1 MRSTTATR
9 TSTGSAEIRPPTAEA
24 KPRIGV
30 LGIMQGLYDEM
41 LPGITE
47 RQGAYARELG
57 ASLDDIAD
65 VAVSTPVKDREEAQR
80 TIAGFEREGLDG
92 LLVVMLTY
100 GPAMHVARALAET
113 RLPICLAN
121 VQPVPQVTADWDM
134 SDLTYNQGIHGAQ
147 DTANAM
153 VRAGRPFHVITEN
166 WRGGAFAG
174 AVGRWA
180 RAAAAVTRWRALRVA
195 VFGYAMNGM
204 GDIRVDVH
212 ALLRALGPQVDALA
226 PGELH
231 RSAAAVTADQVARL
245 IQEEDARFEIDPR
258 LSPEEREDH
267 ARMQL
272 GLEDIL
278 RAGDYGAYSTH
289 FGAIAEDGRFARLPL
304 AAASSLM
311 AMGYGYGAE
320 GDALTA
326 ALMSAAQTLLG
337 DTQFTEMYAMDFPSD
352 SILMSH
358 MGEGNWRLARDDR
371 PVRLIKRPLGIGGLG
386 DPPTF
391 LFQYRPGPA
400 TLATLV
406 SLGGERFR
414 LLVAEG
420 EVLDTD
426 ELPNLEMPYGH
437 FRPDSGLRPC
447 LNAWLRLGG
456 PHHQVLNLGH
466 EADAWRTFSDLAGL
480 EFVEV

>member
-1 MRSTTATR
+1 MASTETQAMQDGRFVQTR
-9 TSTGSAEIRPPTAEA
+9 
-24 KPRIGV
+24 PRIGL
-30 LGIMQGLYDEM
+30 LGIMQSLYDDM

-47 RQGAYARELG
+47 RQAAYAADLG
-57 ASLDDIAD
+57 AALGD
-65 VAVSTPVKDREEAQR
+65 VAEFEIAPPVKERDDAERVMRDFEARE
-80 TIAGFEREGLDG
+80 LDG

-100 GPAMHVARALAET
+100 GPAMRVARLLAET

-121 VQPVPQVTADWDM
+121 VQPTPAVTAEWDM
-134 SDLTYNQGIHGAQ
+134 ADLTYNQGIHGAQ

-153 VRAGRPFHVITEN
+153 VRAGRSFHVITDD
-166 WRGGAFAG
+166 WRADSFREAI
-174 AVGRWA
+174 ARWA
-180 RAAAAVTRWRALRVA
+180 RAAAAVTRWRSLKVA

-204 GDIRVDVH
+204 GDIRVDEH
-212 ALLRALGPQVDALA
+212 ALRRTLGPQVDALA
-226 PGELH
+226 PGALH
-231 RSAAAVTADQVARL
+231 HAAAAVAEAEVREL
-245 IQEEDARFEIDPR
+245 IAAEDAQFEIDPR
-258 LSPEEREDH
+258 LSREEREDH

-272 GLEDIL
+272 GIDRLL
-278 RAGDYGAYSTH
+278 RAGGYGAYSTH

-311 AMGYGYGAE
+311 AAGFGFGAE

-326 ALMSAAQTLLG
+326 ALMSAGQTMLG

-358 MGEGNWRLARDDR
+358 MGEGNWRLARADR
-371 PVRLIKRPLGIGGLG
+371 PVQLIKRPLGIGGLD

-414 LLVAEG
+414 LLVSEG
-420 EVLDTD
+420 DVLDSG
-426 ELPNLEMPYGH
+426 ELPALEMPYGR
-437 FRPDSGLRPC
+437 FRPDTGVRGC
-447 LNAWLRLGG
+447 MDAWLRLGG
-456 PHHQVLNLGH
+456 PHHQILNPGRQA
-466 EADAWRTFSDLAGL
+466 EAWRVFSELAGV
-480 EFVEV
+480 EFATA